1 MVWNPGD
8 NMRLFRQLSLY
19 MALTLGANAAFAADP
34 AQLEGL
40 RDGSMK
46 KLVVHAEPRDVSA
59 AAFDL
64 ADGAGTASL
73 GDYQGKI
80 VLLNFWATWC
90 APCRKEMPQLA
101 ELQEEFGGEDFE
113 VLTIA
118 TGRNSPAGIQK
129 FFDENGIS
137 NLPRHQDPKQALARE
152 MAVIGLPI
160 TVLLDRDGKEVARLL
175 GDAEWNSESAKA
187 IVQAMIGEQADS
199 AAASN

>member
-8 NMRLFRQLSLY
+8 KMRLFRQLSLY
-19 MALTLGANAAFAADP
+19 MALTLGANAALGADP

-40 RDGSMK
+40 REDSLRR
-46 KLVVHAEPRDVSA
+46 LVVHSEPRAVSA
-59 AAFDL
+59 TQFHL
-64 ADGAGTASL
+64 ADEVGMASL
-73 GDYQGKI
+73 EDYKGKV

-101 ELQEEFGGEDFE
+101 ELQEEFGGDDFE

-129 FFDENGIS
+129 FFDENGIT

-160 TVLLDRDGKEVARLL
+160 TVLLDRDGQEVARLL
-175 GDAEWNSESAKA
+175 GDAEWNSDSAKA
-187 IVQAMIGEQADS
+187 IIKAMIGEAEGS
-199 AAASN
+199 